1 MPISPSRTFILD
13 AVFLLTFDIK
23 VASTNL
29 YFVELGGFELT
40 KLVTKSFVYNY
51 PIDYS
56 KLTIYAKKKR

>member
-1 MPISPSRTFILD
+1 MLD

-40 KLVTKSFVYNY
+40 KLVNFA
-51 PIDYS
+51 
-56 KLTIYAKKKR
+56 LTHVLL